1 MLLHIASIIF
11 GIATSA
17 FFLYFLVKKPSNL
30 KAVRSFLYLY
40 VTTGGLLAIFAW
52 YFLPSSQ
59 KYFSAFTLGLMI
71 AVGAYYFGM
80 KKHMTSQ
87 VGPNMLLHIASI
99 IFGIATSAFFLY
111 FLVKKPS
118 NLKAVRSF
126 LYLYVT
132 TGGLLAIFAW
142 YFLPSSQKYFSAFT
156 LGLMIA
162 VGAYYFGMKK
172 HMTSHD

>member
-1 MLLHIASIIF
+1 MLLNIASIIF

-30 KAVRSFLYLY
+30 KGARSFLYMY
-40 VTTGGLLAIFAW
+40 IITGGLLTI
-52 YFLPSSQ
+52 L
-59 KYFSAFTLGLMI
+59 
-71 AVGAYYFGM
+71 
-80 KKHMTSQ
+80 
-87 VGPNMLLHIASI
+87 
-99 IFGIATSAFFLY
+99 
-111 FLVKKPS
+111 
-118 NLKAVRSF
+118 
-126 LYLYVT
+126 
-132 TGGLLAIFAW
+132 AW

>member
-30 KAVRSFLYLY
+30 KGVRSFLYLY

-80 KKHMTSQ
+80 T
-87 VGPNMLLHIASI
+87 
-99 IFGIATSAFFLY
+99 
-111 FLVKKPS
+111 
-118 NLKAVRSF
+118 
-126 LYLYVT
+126 
-132 TGGLLAIFAW
+132 
-142 YFLPSSQKYFSAFT
+142 
-156 LGLMIA
+156 
-162 VGAYYFGMKK
+162 K